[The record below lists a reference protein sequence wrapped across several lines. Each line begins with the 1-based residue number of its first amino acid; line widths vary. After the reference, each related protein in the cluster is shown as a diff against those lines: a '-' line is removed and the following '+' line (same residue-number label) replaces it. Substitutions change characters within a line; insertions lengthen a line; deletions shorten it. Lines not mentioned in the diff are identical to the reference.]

1 MRDDEEALYFLSK
14 LAPLNDDLFTAA
26 ERYVC
31 KMYVDKTCTSVNS
44 LRKLFWKHFRTK
56 GKM

>member
-44 LRKLFWKHFRTK
+44 LRKLFWKHFKTK
-56 GKM
+56 G